1 MISIFEYCVIFNM
14 QKATDTVPQ
23 CSVDGSSVF
32 KKAESFYSEG
42 GKILCVPGNQ
52 SYKMP
57 NEQLWNIL

>member
-1 MISIFEYCVIFNM
+1 M
-14 QKATDTVPQ
+14 QKDTVPQ

-32 KKAESFYSEG
+32 KKAERFYSEG
-42 GKILCVPGNQ
+42 RKILCVSGNQ